1 MQERT
6 FLLLAVLWSLI
17 GLFILILLVNFAQP
31 SVLQISDLE
40 ENVGKIVQLDNLA
53 VASVS
58 YKTDTVFLTLEDP
71 TGKMSAVYFDK
82 PKFDL
87 LKGDLVSV
95 RGKVQL
101 YKGNLEIVIQELIC
115 LSC

>member
-6 FLLLAVLWSLI
+6 FLVVALI
-17 GLFILILLVNFAQP
+17 WALVGLFILILFASFAEP
-31 SVLQISDLE
+31 PKLNVSELEGQI
-40 ENVGKIVQLDNLA
+40 GKIVELNA
-53 VASVS
+53 VNVTSIS
-58 YKTDTVFLTLEDP
+58 YKEDTVFLKLEDS
-71 TGKMSAVYFDK
+71 TGKISAVYFDT

-87 LKGDLVSV
+87 IEGDIVSV

-101 YKGNLEIVIQELIC
+101 YKGDLEIIIQELIC

>member
-6 FLLLAVLWSLI
+6 FLIIAVIWSLI
-17 GLFILILLVNFAQP
+17 GLFVLLLLASFAEP
-31 SVLQISDLE
+31 PKLAVSELE
-40 ENVGKIVQLDNLA
+40 GQVGKIVELDA
-53 VASVS
+53 VNVTSVS
-58 YKTDTVFLTLEDP
+58 YKEDTIFLKLEDS
-71 TGKMSAVYFDK
+71 TGKISAVYFDK

-87 LKGDLVSV
+87 IENDVVSV

-101 YKGNLEIVIQELIC
+101 YKGDLEIIIQELIC